1 MVVGLWSS
9 EWREQAAA
17 AVAAERLLE
26 HAPRVA
32 VGPGVVWADARGLDA
47 RALAE
52 RLRASAADVC
62 ADPGGPHVDVHVGAA
77 VCAVPAVAAVGAR
90 IAAASNTILI
100 IDDARAFLADR
111 PVRELIDDAS
121 VLGMLEAVG
130 IQTCGELA
138 QLDREAVEVRFGPAL
153 LDTWRYA
160 RGEDPRRL
168 FLPIPPEPLHSS
180 VDFVDYVVTDP
191 ERLIFSANAL
201 LAGLCDRLRAGGQHA
216 RRATLTL
223 SLANGQ
229 SWSRTLRPARPTANR
244 VAWLRLVRGVLERIT
259 VPDAVCGIA
268 IALSGMEA
276 AAAVQGDLFDRGFAS
291 AAAVE
296 AALARLIEA
305 QGERVIVE
313 PEVTQHPMAERRT
326 EWTTGDDNAMR
337 EAASDTKSGLTLQ
350 LLDAPRVVQVET
362 MRRRDHDVPIRYRIA
377 TSLRD
382 GGVPVAAHRHGD
394 WQQIV
399 TAAGPDRI
407 SGGRWDQG
415 AYAREYFRAVT
426 EAGVLIWLYRDAR
439 CDEWYLQGWWD

>member
-1 MVVGLWSS
+1 MVIGLWSPDWQ
-9 EWREQAAA
+9 EEGAAA
-17 AVAAERLLE
+17 LAAERLLE

-32 VGPGVVWADARGLDA
+32 VGSGVVWADARGLDA
-47 RALAE
+47 GALAGQ
-52 RLRASAADVC
+52 LRASAAETC
-62 ADPGGPHVDVHVGAA
+62 TRVGAA
-77 VCAVPAVAAVGAR
+77 VCVVPAVAQVAAR
-90 IAAASNTILI
+90 AAAAADEVIVI
-100 IDDARAFLADR
+100 ADARAYLAER
-111 PVRELIDDAS
+111 PVDELITDAS
-121 VLGMLEAVG
+121 LLVMLEAVG
-130 IQTCGELA
+130 ITTCGELA
-138 QLDREAVEVRFGPAL
+138 QLDREAIEVRFGPAL
-153 LDTWRYA
+153 LDAWRYA

-168 FLPIPPEPLHSS
+168 FLPIAPEPLHSS
-180 VDFVDYVVTDP
+180 VDFIDYVITDP

-201 LAGLCDRLRAGGQHA
+201 LGGICDRMRARGEHA

-268 IALSGMEA
+268 IALSGLEA

-305 QGERVIVE
+305 QGEAVIVE
-313 PEVTQHPMAERRT
+313 PEVSRHPVAERRT
-326 EWTTGDDNAMR
+326 EWTTGDDRSTRDVATVM
-337 EAASDTKSGLTLQ
+337 AGLTLQ
-350 LLDAPRVVQVET
+350 LLDAPRAVQVET
-362 MRRRDHDVPIRYRIA
+362 VRRRDHDVPIRYREGSVQRA
-377 TSLRD
+377 GSVLP
-382 GGVPVAAHRHGD
+382 GVAQRHGQ

-407 SGGRWDQG
+407 SGGRWDHE

-426 EAGVLIWLYRDAR
+426 DDGVLIWVFRDAR
-439 CDEWYLQGWWD
+439 ADQWYLHGWWD